1 MIRSALVLLFTAGAV
16 FLVLPWFILW
26 TAITGDA
33 GPMYG
38 VSMKACRVVCRIAG
52 MRLRVEGLENIPSG
66 ACIFTANH
74 ASNLDP
80 LALMPWIPRR
90 VSVLLK
96 QEVLNIPVLSFGM
109 RQAKFVPIRREY
121 RESTTASL
129 EACREVLRQ
138 GLPLVIFPEGT
149 RSRDGRLRRFKKG
162 AFVLGIEAGVPIVPV
177 SISGTRNL
185 LPPGTS
191 SLRPGEVTTRI
202 GPAVDAAQFTFDRRS
217 ELTAQVEA
225 LVAAG
230 LPPEQRPLAKPPV
243 TQKDSGE

>member
-1 MIRSALVLLFTAGAV
+1 MIRSAFVSLFVAV
-16 FLVLPWFILW
+16 AIFLVLPWYILW

-33 GPMYG
+33 GPMYR

-52 MRLRVEGLENIPSG
+52 MEVFIEGLENIPAG
-66 ACIFTANH
+66 ACIFIANH

-80 LALMPWIPRR
+80 LALMPWIPLR

-96 QEVLNIPVLSFGM
+96 QELLNVPVLSFGM
-109 RQAKFVPIRREY
+109 RQAKFVPIRRED

-129 EACREVLRQ
+129 EACREVLRR
-138 GLPLVIFPEGT
+138 GLPLLIFAEGT
-149 RSRDGRLRRFKKG
+149 RSRDGRLRHFKKG

-185 LPPGTS
+185 LPPGSS

-202 GPAVDAAQFTFDRRS
+202 GPAVDAAKFTSDRRS

-230 LPPEQRPLAKPPV
+230 LPPEQRPLAKTPV
-243 TQKDSGE
+243 TPEDSGE